1 VIVFQADNSLASK
14 QLEGRKQNKER
25 ITLAIYYNG
34 DGSDRLPLWVIGK
47 YKNPRCFKNINK
59 NTFGCQY
66 WNNSSAWMTRIFF
79 LKWLKGFDL
88 HVSRRKVLL
97 IMDNF
102 SGHIPL
108 DQLPNHIQLRNT
120 TVFYLPPNA
129 TSKIQP
135 CDAGIICN
143 FKAYYHRHFNRLLL
157 QRLEDNVTDLEK
169 IDILCA
175 IQMVVR
181 AWTYKMK
188 PETIFNCFR
197 HCKIRSTE
205 EPVVDASEECPL
217 DPEVI
222 KDLESQ
228 IWQFHYHN
236 PMDIR
241 NMLNYP
247 EEHVTAYTPNVD
259 DVIEDQLQERSSL
272 QVEVNNDEANDSQ
285 ELPVVSDAEAYKMVE
300 MLERFWM

>member
-1 VIVFQADNSLASK
+1 VIVFQANNSFASK

-59 NTFGCQY
+59 NTLGCQY
-66 WNNSSAWMTRIFF
+66 RNNSNAWMTQEIF
-79 LKWLKGFDL
+79 LEWLRGFDL
-88 HVSRRKVLL
+88 HVSGCKVLL

-120 TVFYLPPNA
+120 TIFYLPPNA

-135 CDAGIICN
+135 CDAGIIRS
-143 FKAYYHRHFNRLLL
+143 FKAYYCRHFNRLLL
-157 QRLEDNVTDLEK
+157 QRLEDNVADPEK

-181 AWTYKMK
+181 AWTYEVK

-205 EPVVDASEECPL
+205 EPVVDANEVCPL
-217 DPEVI
+217 DP
-222 KDLESQ
+222 K
-228 IWQFHYHN
+228 
-236 PMDIR
+236 
-241 NMLNYP
+241 
-247 EEHVTAYTPNVD
+247 
-259 DVIEDQLQERSSL
+259 VIEDFK
-272 QVEVNNDEANDSQ
+272 SQ
-285 ELPVVSDAEAYKMVE
+285 I
-300 MLERFWM
+300 